1 MCETLGSVRTA
12 WAAALVLS
20 EEVPSA
26 TQALRSAGLRPAL
39 LRKFYSGGSQR
50 DEEEDGG
57 CLVAAADYLCAMY
70 RTQSVITTH
79 IKDIKK
85 DISSPIF
92 CEQFVII
99 LKEIVFQSYYFD

>member
-70 RTQSVITTH
+70 RTQSVI
-79 IKDIKK
+79 KDIKK

>member
-39 LRKFYSGGSQR
+39 LRKFYS
-50 DEEEDGG
+50 
-57 CLVAAADYLCAMY
+57 
-70 RTQSVITTH
+70 
-79 IKDIKK
+79 
-85 DISSPIF
+85 
-92 CEQFVII
+92 
-99 LKEIVFQSYYFD
+99 